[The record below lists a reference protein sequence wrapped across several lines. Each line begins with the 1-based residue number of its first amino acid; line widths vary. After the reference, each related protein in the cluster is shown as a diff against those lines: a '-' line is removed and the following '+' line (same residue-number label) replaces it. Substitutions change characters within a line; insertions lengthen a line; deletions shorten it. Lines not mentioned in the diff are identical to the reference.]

1 MDKELLVRILKK
13 VAVINIPLYI
23 LNILFL
29 ITIGNYGILSA
40 IFVAIVVLFIETL
53 IISIFSFVLF
63 ISSREI
69 LLTNTKPKRKIMK
82 YLSYLSYLPEI
93 TFLFRPN
100 LEDLSQ
106 LPEFKQLFPE
116 SLMVTNLHSKYL
128 GDGILFDTKE
138 FMDEL
143 HKMLFINYEF
153 YELCAG
159 ISAIYSSDDF
169 KKSTHKKEIYI
180 ENFNEKILTFFYNT
194 EFNIKINHQEIAN
207 KYPNYAEQLKED
219 IFLNKD
225 LFLEENKKLYTY
237 NSEYKEFFDVIFTNL
252 ENSKKKDG
260 FVEFNKVITNK
271 ISGNKINSIDDFNRS
286 LDKLRQ

>member
-1 MDKELLVRILKK
+1 MNEELLDRILKK

-23 LNILFL
+23 LNIVFL
-29 ITIGNYGILSA
+29 IIIGNYGILSA
-40 IFVAIVVLFIETL
+40 IFLSIVVLFVETL
-53 IISIFSFVLF
+53 FIGLYSFILLIF
-63 ISSREI
+63 SREI
-69 LLTNTKPKRKIMK
+69 VLTNTEQKRKIMK
-82 YLSYLSYLPEI
+82 YLSYLSYLPEL
-93 TFLFRPN
+93 TFIFRPN

-106 LPEFKQLFPE
+106 IPEFKQLFPE
-116 SLMVTNLHSKYL
+116 SLKVTNLYSQYL

-143 HKMLFINYEF
+143 NKMLANKEF
-153 YELCAG
+153 SELCAG
-159 ISAIYSSDDF
+159 ISAIYNSDDF

-194 EFNIKINHQEIAN
+194 KFNIKINHQELAN
-207 KYPNYAEQLKED
+207 KYPNYSEQLKED
-219 IFLNKD
+219 ISLNKD
-225 LFLEENKKLYTY
+225 LFLEENKKLYNY

-260 FVEFNKVITNK
+260 FIEFNKIINNK
-271 ISGNKINSIDDFNRS
+271 ISGNKINSVDDFNKS

>member
-1 MDKELLVRILKK
+1 MNEELLDRILKK

-23 LNILFL
+23 LNIVFL
-29 ITIGNYGILSA
+29 IIIGNYGILSA
-40 IFVAIVVLFIETL
+40 IFLSIVVLFVETL
-53 IISIFSFVLF
+53 FIGLYSFVLLIF
-63 ISSREI
+63 SREI
-69 LLTNTKPKRKIMK
+69 VLTNTEQKRKIMK
-82 YLSYLSYLPEI
+82 YLSYLSYLPEL
-93 TFLFRPN
+93 TFIFRPN

-106 LPEFKQLFPE
+106 IPEFKQLFPE
-116 SLMVTNLHSKYL
+116 SLKVTNLYSQYL

-143 HKMLFINYEF
+143 NKMLANKEF
-153 YELCAG
+153 SELCAG
-159 ISAIYSSDDF
+159 ISSIYNSDDF

-194 EFNIKINHQEIAN
+194 KFNIKINHQELAN
-207 KYPNYAEQLKED
+207 KYPNYSEQLKED
-219 IFLNKD
+219 ISLNKD
-225 LFLEENKKLYTY
+225 LFLEENKKLYNY

-260 FVEFNKVITNK
+260 FIEFNKIINNK
-271 ISGNKINSIDDFNRS
+271 ISGNKINSVDDFNKS

>member
-1 MDKELLVRILKK
+1 MNEELLDRILKK

-23 LNILFL
+23 LNIVFL
-29 ITIGNYGILSA
+29 IIVGNYGILSA
-40 IFVAIVVLFIETL
+40 IFLSIVVLFVETL
-53 IISIFSFVLF
+53 FIGLYSFVLLIF
-63 ISSREI
+63 SREI
-69 LLTNTKPKRKIMK
+69 VLTNTEQKRKIMK
-82 YLSYLSYLPEI
+82 YLSYLSYLPEL
-93 TFLFRPN
+93 TFIFRPN

-106 LPEFKQLFPE
+106 IPEFKQLFPE
-116 SLMVTNLHSKYL
+116 SLKVTNLYSQYL

-143 HKMLFINYEF
+143 NKMLANKEF
-153 YELCAG
+153 SELCAG
-159 ISAIYSSDDF
+159 ISAIYNSDDF

-194 EFNIKINHQEIAN
+194 KFNIKINHQELAN
-207 KYPNYAEQLKED
+207 KYPNYSEQLKED
-219 IFLNKD
+219 ISLNKD
-225 LFLEENKKLYTY
+225 LFLEENKKLYNY

-260 FVEFNKVITNK
+260 FIEFNKIINNK
-271 ISGNKINSIDDFNRS
+271 ISGNKINSVDDFNKS

>member
-1 MDKELLVRILKK
+1 MNEELLDRILKK

-23 LNILFL
+23 LNIVFL
-29 ITIGNYGILSA
+29 IIIGNYGILSA
-40 IFVAIVVLFIETL
+40 IFLSIVVLFVETL
-53 IISIFSFVLF
+53 FIGLYSFVLLIF
-63 ISSREI
+63 SREI
-69 LLTNTKPKRKIMK
+69 VLTNTEQKRKIMK
-82 YLSYLSYLPEI
+82 YLSYLSYLPEL
-93 TFLFRPN
+93 TFIFRPN

-106 LPEFKQLFPE
+106 IPEFKQLFPE
-116 SLMVTNLHSKYL
+116 SLKVTNLYSQYL

-143 HKMLFINYEF
+143 NKMLANKEF
-153 YELCAG
+153 SELCAG
-159 ISAIYSSDDF
+159 ISAIYNSDDF

-194 EFNIKINHQEIAN
+194 KFNIKINHQELAN
-207 KYPNYAEQLKED
+207 KYPNYSEQLKED
-219 IFLNKD
+219 ISLNKD
-225 LFLEENKKLYTY
+225 LFLEENKKLYNY

-260 FVEFNKVITNK
+260 FIEFNKIINNK
-271 ISGNKINSIDDFNRS
+271 ISGNKINSVDDFNKS

>member
-1 MDKELLVRILKK
+1 MNKELLVRIFKK

-29 ITIGNYGILSA
+29 IIMGNYGILSA
-40 IFVAIVVLFIETL
+40 IFLSIVILFIETA
-53 IISIFSFVLF
+53 IISILSFVLF
-63 ISSREI
+63 ISSRK
-69 LLTNTKPKRKIMK
+69 LVLTNTNQKRKIMK
-82 YLSYLSYLPEI
+82 YLSYLSYLPEL

-106 LPEFKQLFPE
+106 VTEFKHLFPE
-116 SLMVTNLHSKYL
+116 ALKVTNLHSKYL

-143 HKMLFINYEF
+143 HNMIFINYEF
-153 YELCAG
+153 YKLCAG
-159 ISAIYSSDDF
+159 ISAIYNSDDF
-169 KKSTHKKEIYI
+169 KKSTNKKDIYI

-194 EFNIKINHQEIAN
+194 KFNIKINHQEIAN
-207 KYPNYAEQLKED
+207 KYPNYSKQLKED

-225 LFLEENKKLYTY
+225 LFLEENKKLYIY

-260 FVEFNKVITNK
+260 VVELNKIITNK

>member
-1 MDKELLVRILKK
+1 MNKELLVRIFKK

-29 ITIGNYGILSA
+29 IIMGNYGILSA
-40 IFVAIVVLFIETL
+40 IFLAIVVLFIETL

-69 LLTNTKPKRKIMK
+69 LLTNTKLKRKIIK

-128 GDGILFDTKE
+128 GEGILFDTKE
-138 FMDEL
+138 FIDEL
-143 HKMLFINYEF
+143 HNMIFSNYEF

-159 ISAIYSSDDF
+159 ISAIYNSDDF
-169 KKSTHKKEIYI
+169 KKSTNKKEIYI

-194 EFNIKINHQEIAN
+194 KFNIKINHQEIAN
-207 KYPNYAEQLKED
+207 KYPNYSEQLKAD

-260 FVEFNKVITNK
+260 FAEFNKIITNK
-271 ISGNKINSIDDFNRS
+271 ISENKINSIDDFNRS